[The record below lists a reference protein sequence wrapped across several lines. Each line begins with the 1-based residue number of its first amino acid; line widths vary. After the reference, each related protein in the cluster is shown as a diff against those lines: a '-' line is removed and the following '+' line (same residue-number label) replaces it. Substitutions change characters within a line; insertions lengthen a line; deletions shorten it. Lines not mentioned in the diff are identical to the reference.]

1 MSYIAGVDIGNSTTE
16 VCVGEV
22 TENGNLTFLTSASC
36 PTTGT
41 KGTIENVHSVKNAL
55 RMAMSRIGLETSDLD
70 LVRLNEAAPVIG
82 DTAMETLTETVITD
96 SSMIGH
102 NPSTPAG
109 VGQAVGEILLIEN
122 ISRAVP
128 GTPYILAASADHSYE
143 EIAAVIN
150 QYGVSSETVGTP
162 DGGIDIVGIILQ
174 ADEAVLVEN
183 RIHRKVPIIDEVQR
197 IDRLP
202 DRVPAAIEVAL
213 PGQTIRMLSN
223 PYGIATLLGL
233 SPEET
238 RTVTP
243 IAKSLIGKRSAV
255 VLKTPGGN
263 IHENVLPA
271 GEIYFHGDKSLTIN
285 LDEGAEKIMDAMAQA
300 GDIRDISGQ
309 PDTNVGNMLSRIRT
323 GMSEL
328 DKSTEADIR
337 ITDILAVDTL
347 APVLI
352 SGALAGET
360 CLEKAVGIAA
370 MVKTQKLPM
379 QEIADRLRHDLET
392 EVKVAGVEA
401 VMASLGALTTPGT
414 KLPLAILDMGGGSTD
429 AAVIFEDGHVNLT
442 HQAGAGELVSML
454 IQTELGLSDRH
465 IAEQIKKYPLAKVE
479 SLFHMRMENGQ
490 MTFVDESIDPRFFGR
505 VVLLTEDGMIRIE
518 EEIPM
523 EKIVQVRREAKRKVF
538 VTNAFRALR
547 KVAPR
552 QNLRNISTVV
562 LVGGS
567 AEDFEIPEMLMESFT
582 DYRIVCGRGNI
593 RGSEGPRNAVATG
606 LVLSYIGERGGE
618 K

>member
-22 TENGNLTFLTSASC
+22 SPDGNLTFLTSASC

-41 KGTIENVHSVKNAL
+41 KGTLENVHSVKNAL
-55 RMAMSRIGLETSDLD
+55 KLAMARIGRETSDID
-70 LVRLNEAAPVIG
+70 LIRLNEAAPVIG

-109 VGQAVGEILLIEN
+109 AGQAVGEVLLIER

-128 GTPYILAASADHSYE
+128 GTDYILAASAGHSYE
-143 EIAAVIN
+143 EVAAVVN
-150 QYGVSSETVGTP
+150 QYTSGEGKLN
-162 DGGIDIVGIILQ
+162 IVGIILQ

-183 RIHRKVPIIDEVQR
+183 RIHTKVPIIDEVRR

-202 DRVPAAIEVAL
+202 DGVPAAIEVAL

-233 SPEET
+233 TAEET

-263 IHENVLPA
+263 VHENVLPA
-271 GEIYFHGDKSLTIN
+271 GEIYFHGDRELTIS
-285 LDEGAEKIMDAMAQA
+285 LDEGAEKIMDAESEA

-309 PDTNVGNMLSRIRT
+309 PDTNVGNMLVRIRK
-323 GMSEL
+323 GMGEL
-328 DKSTEADIR
+328 DRTDQADIR

-379 QEIADRLRHDLET
+379 QEIAQRLESDLGT

-429 AAVIFEDGHVNLT
+429 AAVVSEEGQVTLT

-454 IQTELGLSDRH
+454 IETELGLGDRH

-505 VVLLTEDGMIRIE
+505 VVLLTEKGLIRIE
-518 EEIPM
+518 QEIPM

-538 VTNAFRALR
+538 VTNAFRALA
-547 KVAPR
+547 KVAPDH
-552 QNLRNISTVV
+552 NLRNISTVV

-567 AEDFEIPEMLMESFT
+567 AEDFEIPEMLMEEFA

-606 LVLSYIGERGGE
+606 LVLSYLGERA
-618 K
+618 

>member
-22 TENGNLTFLTSASC
+22 AFDGSLHFLTSASC

-41 KGTIENVHSVKNAL
+41 KGTVANVHGIKSAL
-55 RMAMSRIGLETSDLD
+55 KQAMSKIGMETDAISLI
-70 LVRLNEAAPVIG
+70 RLNEAAPVIG
-82 DTAMETLTETVITD
+82 DTAMETLTETIITD

-109 VGQAVGEILLIEN
+109 AGQAVGEILLIEN
-122 ISRAVP
+122 LSRATADV
-128 GTPYILAASADHSYE
+128 PYIVAASSAYSYE
-143 EIAAVIN
+143 EVASMLNAE
-150 QYGVSSETVGTP
+150 SSRLQIT
-162 DGGIDIVGIILQ
+162 GIILQ

-183 RIHRKVPIIDEVQR
+183 RLTKKVPIVDEVAR
-197 IDRLP
+197 IDKLP
-202 DRVPAAIEVAL
+202 DGVQAAIEVAL

-223 PYGIATLLGL
+223 PYGIATLLNL
-233 SPEET
+233 NAEET

-263 IHENVLPA
+263 IRENVLPA
-271 GEIYFHGDKSLTIN
+271 GEIYFQAEHPSSIN
-285 LDEGAEKIMDAMAQA
+285 LDEGAERIMKAVSDA
-300 GDIRDISGQ
+300 GTIYDISGQ
-309 PDTNVGNMLSRIRT
+309 PDTNVGNMLSRIKK
-323 GMSEL
+323 GMGEL
-328 DKSTEADIR
+328 DRSADADIR
-337 ITDILAVDTL
+337 ITDILAVDTM

-379 QEIADRLRHDLET
+379 QEIAERLRMELNT
-392 EVKVAGVEA
+392 QVVVAGVEA

-414 KLPLAILDMGGGSTD
+414 KLPLAILDLGGGSTD
-429 AAVIFEDGHVNLT
+429 AAVISESGQVTMT

-454 IQTELGLSDRH
+454 IETELGLGDRH
-465 IAEQIKKYPLAKVE
+465 MAEQIKKYPLAKVE

-490 MTFVDESIDPRFFGR
+490 MTFVDESIDPRFYGR
-505 VVLLTEDGMIRIE
+505 VVLLAEDGFIRME
-518 EEIPM
+518 QDIPM
-523 EKIVQVRREAKRKVF
+523 EKIVQVRRDAKRKVF
-538 VTNAFRALR
+538 VTNAFRALK
-547 KVAPR
+547 KVAPGHD
-552 QNLRNISTVV
+552 LKNISNVV

-567 AEDFEIPEMLMESFT
+567 AEDFEIPEMLMEEFAG
-582 DYRIVCGRGNI
+582 YRIVCGRGNI
-593 RGSEGPRNAVATG
+593 QGSEGPRNAVATG
-606 LVLSYIGERGGE
+606 LVLSYLGEDR
-618 K
+618 